1 MIVANARGD
10 APPGCAFRDKTHG
23 GSAGLPIEIIGAAS
37 VCGWAASRVP
47 GWNASDRMDD
57 LKLQLRQGRF
67 RPAVWQG
74 TVHTVPTPNLHLRE
88 RHDARAQRTAAHR
101 EPSAASGHCE

>member
-37 VCGWAASRVP
+37 VCGWAAA
-47 GWNASDRMDD
+47 GY
-57 LKLQLRQGRF
+57 QGRT
-67 RPAVWQG
+67 RRIGW
-74 TVHTVPTPNLHLRE
+74 TT
-88 RHDARAQRTAAHR
+88 
-101 EPSAASGHCE
+101 

>member
-37 VCGWAASRVP
+37 VCGWAVE
-47 GWNASDRMDD
+47 
-57 LKLQLRQGRF
+57 
-67 RPAVWQG
+67 QG
-74 TVHTVPTPNLHLRE
+74 TRVE
-88 RHDARAQRTAAHR
+88 RVGSDGRPEAAAKAR
-101 EPSAASGHCE
+101 